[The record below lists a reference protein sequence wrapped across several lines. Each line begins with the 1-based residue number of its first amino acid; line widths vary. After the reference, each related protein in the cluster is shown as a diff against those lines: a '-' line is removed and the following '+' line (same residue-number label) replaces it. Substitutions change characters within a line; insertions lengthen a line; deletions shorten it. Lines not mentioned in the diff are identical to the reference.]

1 MNCFRYSIQ
10 YRSYLS
16 LCYRKMWKYYIT
28 KFISM
33 KIIICIHLQF
43 SCIIVGFATWG
54 ILYFLLWARKY
65 IENFPFQIINNMQ
78 ISFMQNAN
86 KNQFSH
92 MNLRTYSKVH
102 KQTHYKH
109 TLRLTSKRTHI
120 LMMVLAY
127 VVFVKKKL

>member
-1 MNCFRYSIQ
+1 
-10 YRSYLS
+10 
-16 LCYRKMWKYYIT
+16 
-28 KFISM
+28 M
-33 KIIICIHLQF
+33 KIIICIHLQL
-43 SCIIVGFATWG
+43 SCIFVAIGTRG
-54 ILYFLLWARKY
+54 IPCNRLRARTY
-65 IENFPFQIINNMQ
+65 IENFLFQIINNMQ
-78 ISFMQNAN
+78 ILFMQNAN